1 VPDPAAAGK
10 NYLVSDI
17 EAVSTPDLPRG
28 LARVFGVS
36 SCVFA
41 LPIGLLGLAGALFG
55 KADQVGYLVG
65 SLQVD
70 SSKMRRELGWA
81 SPYRLQQGLG
91 KTIGEV

>member
-1 VPDPAAAGK
+1 LSYPAAAGK
-10 NYLVSDI
+10 NYLVSDS
-17 EAVSTPDLPRG
+17 EVVSTPDLPRG
-28 LARVFGVS
+28 LARMFGVS

-41 LPIGLLGLAGALFG
+41 LPIGLLRLAGALFG

-70 SSKMRRELGWA
+70 SNKMRRELGWA

-91 KTIGEV
+91 KTVGEV